1 MNSKLTLSIEE
12 QVIEKAKEYAKK
24 QGRSLSNI
32 VEEYL
37 KSIAKIRKPKADDEF
52 HPMVEELSGSV
63 KISENTSYD
72 EIIGEAKIKKYTK
85 R

>member
-1 MNSKLTLSIEE
+1 MNTKLTLSIEE

-37 KSIAKIRKPKADDEF
+37 KAISKSRVSKKESEFDPLVDELCGSIKIPNNK
-52 HPMVEELSGSV
+52 
-63 KISENTSYD
+63 SYD
-72 EIIGEAKIKKYTK
+72 EILGEALIEKYTK